1 MTAAQTNIKIRLR
14 VSTDDAAIA
23 AVVTAAFGGPD
34 EATLIAQLRTD
45 GDMVAEFVA
54 LDAAAVV
61 GHIAFSRLDV
71 RAGSEALR
79 TVALAPVAV
88 APGHQQQGIGGAL
101 IRHAHTCLRDEGEDL
116 VVVLGHPAYYPQFG
130 FSSLLAKL
138 LDAPYAGE
146 AFMALE
152 LKPGVLG
159 ALKWRVTYP
168 RAFDPAH

>member
-14 VSTDDAAIA
+14 VSADDAAIA
-23 AVVTAAFGGPD
+23 AVVAAAFGGPD
-34 EATLIAQLRTD
+34 EAALIAQLRAD

-54 LDAAAVV
+54 LETATVI
-61 GHIAFSRLDV
+61 GHIAFSRLNV
-71 RAGSEALR
+71 QAGSEGLR
-79 TVALAPVAV
+79 AVALAPVAV
-88 APGHQQQGIGGAL
+88 APGRQRQGIGGAL
-101 IRHAHTCLRDEGEDL
+101 IRHAHSCLHAEGEDL

-152 LKPGVLG
+152 LRPGVLA
-159 ALKWRVTYP
+159 ALRWRVAYP
-168 RAFDPAH
+168 RAFGGAH